1 MNSLSMRA
9 GLQENVESDPT
20 VSFVLIVKHSKKNA
34 FSLRSSQLQV
44 LAGAHWCSV
53 VLILVLSGAHY
64 SAPWCLS
71 VVIGGSLRCSAV
83 KAAGSILNLHL
94 RYILPMRP
102 RRASLTENRIF
113 MHKEGN
119 RPPG

>member
-20 VSFVLIVKHSKKNA
+20 VSFVLIVQHSIIFILPKIVA
-34 FSLRSSQLQV
+34 TASAR
-44 LAGAHWCSV
+44 WCS
-53 VLILVLSGAHY
+53 LVLR